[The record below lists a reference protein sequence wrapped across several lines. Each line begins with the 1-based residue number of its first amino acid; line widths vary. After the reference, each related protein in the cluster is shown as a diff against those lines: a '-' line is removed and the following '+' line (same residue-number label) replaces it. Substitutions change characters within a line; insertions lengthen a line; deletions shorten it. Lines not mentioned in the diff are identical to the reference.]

1 MENELVRNSSD
12 QIVKNINIQSSLV
25 PSQKILLFRFQC
37 RGPACADSFI
47 VLERN
52 KVFSVQTRIKLMH
65 SYCLLQFCLLAVP
78 TNTAACS
85 EVSVQPLNHVKKMS
99 MLKKIEQT
107 STTV

>member
-1 MENELVRNSSD
+1 M
-12 QIVKNINIQSSLV
+12 Q
-25 PSQKILLFRFQC
+25 ILLLHSNGIRF
-37 RGPACADSFI
+37 SLSK
-47 VLERN
+47 LE
-52 KVFSVQTRIKLMH
+52 LMH